1 MLDML
6 RDRHLLARGLTVVLW
21 GAVIVAAISGPLALA
36 RAHGLEAA
44 IPAPS
49 DDLAVAVA
57 SGLGAIDAHV
67 AEAVV
72 LTGAEGQGDGYWSV
86 QATAGDA
93 VYAVGVVVVDGTAR
107 PVGGVTR
114 IPITPRPTRPPLIE
128 DVEPVD
134 PESLDPV
141 TVAVRGWVEGWLTGV
156 DVSRFSAPDLQVATV
171 GRPYR
176 SASVTHLG
184 GRFAQG
190 RSDVILVRA
199 VVTVTGPGE
208 DLEMSLVVADRG
220 DGAWEVTE
228 ILAAPPVG

>member
-1 MLDML
+1 MLDMV
-6 RDRHLLARGLTVVLW
+6 RDRHILARGLTVVLW
-21 GAVIVAAISGPLALA
+21 GAVIVAAISGPLAFA

-49 DDLAVAVA
+49 DDLTVAVA

-67 AEAVV
+67 SDPVV
-72 LTGAEGQGDGYWSV
+72 LTGVEGQGDGYWSV

-93 VYAVGVVVVDGTAR
+93 IYAVGVVVVDGTAR

-114 IPITPRPTRPPLIE
+114 IPITPQPTRPPLVDVIE
-128 DVEPVD
+128 PID
-134 PESLDPV
+134 PESADPV
-141 TVAVRGWVEGWLTGV
+141 TVAVRGWVEGWLTGG

-171 GRPYR
+171 GRPYG
-176 SASVTHLG
+176 SATVTHLG

-199 VVTVTGPGE
+199 TVTVTDPSE
-208 DLEMSLVVADRG
+208 ELDMSLVIADRG

-228 ILAAPPVG
+228 ILAAPPVR